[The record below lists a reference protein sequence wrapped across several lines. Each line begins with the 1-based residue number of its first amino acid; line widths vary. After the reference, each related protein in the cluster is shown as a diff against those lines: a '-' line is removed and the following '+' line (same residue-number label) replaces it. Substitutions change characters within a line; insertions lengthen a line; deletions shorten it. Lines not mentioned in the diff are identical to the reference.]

1 MRKLIFY
8 LIGLI
13 SFAGVQG
20 QNVKRFD
27 FKDFSELEISS
38 TFEVEI
44 TQSEEY
50 FIELTFEEELDSY
63 ILVELSENELKIGL
77 KNWRG
82 NLKSSPKAIIHLPSL
97 ESIEISGATTVNI
110 LKLNVEE
117 LEIELSGASD
127 INGEVNVRKLEAD
140 ISGAS
145 SLNLGGIVNKGEIYL
160 SGVSEFNNDK
170 GRITDELIF
179 DASGAS
185 SALCVVDGDIYLNMS
200 GASSF
205 TYSGKGDIIKQES
218 SGGST
223 IKKN

>member
-1 MRKLIFY
+1 MRNFILHIA
-8 LIGLI
+8 GLLF
-13 SFAGVQG
+13 FAGLQG
-20 QNVKRFD
+20 QNVKRYD
-27 FKDFSELEISS
+27 FIGFTELEVNSA
-38 TFEVEI
+38 FEVEI
-44 TQSEEY
+44 TQSDE
-50 FIELTFEEELDSY
+50 FLVELTFEEELEPN
-63 ILVELSENELKIGL
+63 ILVQLSENELKVGL
-77 KNWRG
+77 KGWKG
-82 NLKSSPKAIIHLPSL
+82 NLKSKPKAVIHLPNL

-110 LKLNVEE
+110 SKLNIED

-127 INGEVNVRKLEAD
+127 INGEINVRRLVAD

-145 SLNLGGIVNKGEIYL
+145 SLNLSGIVNKSEIYL
-160 SGVSEFNNDK
+160 SGASEFNNDK

-185 SALCVVDGDIYLNMS
+185 SANCVVDGDIYINMS

-218 SGGST
+218 SGGSS